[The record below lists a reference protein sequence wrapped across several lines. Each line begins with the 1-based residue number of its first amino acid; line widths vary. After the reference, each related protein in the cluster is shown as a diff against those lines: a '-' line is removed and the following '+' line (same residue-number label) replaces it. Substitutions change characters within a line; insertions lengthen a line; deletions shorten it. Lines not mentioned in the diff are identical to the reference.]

1 MKLLSIQLNNF
12 RQFRGI
18 TPEIRFAVEKPR
30 NVTVF
35 FGTNGAGKTA
45 LLNAFTW
52 TLYGT
57 FTRGF
62 ILPETIVNKAAIRE
76 ASPGVVVDAWV
87 ELKFEHNGS
96 KHKLR
101 KRKSVVRITDENELY
116 SPRGEDEVTLFVAG
130 DDGHWRAVTQG
141 VADVIGRVLPVDLH
155 TYFFFDGERIE
166 RIVQPNESEQAD
178 IENATKKLLGI
189 EILERAEKHLNY
201 AKQHFE
207 KELREIGDPQTQE
220 LIDKITDSD
229 NKLTANKNRA
239 LEIARNIEAF
249 RNQKSETEARYRQLN
264 EVKTIQQR
272 RDDLTEDLQKRK
284 ASLELARQE
293 LATHL
298 NGRAYQVF
306 LGEAITAYKDM
317 VETLRSKGELPAGIK
332 RQFVEDLLEK
342 QRCIC
347 NRSLSLTEAPDA
359 LRAVEDWKMKA
370 GLADVEE
377 TAIRMSGEVKQIEQG
392 VPEFWR
398 LLDQYEVKR
407 SSDRQEISRIELE
420 LDEISEKLRN
430 SPKEEVALLEKKLID
445 LDGRIN
451 VLLGELADKK
461 HENQHLE
468 SILNELNKNLDTFR
482 VNEER
487 QILAQR
493 RRAATFEAL
502 ARIRESCNLFEISF
516 RLKLIQKIRE
526 LFGKISFKPF
536 TPDFIDKYSLGLIES
551 AGGASQRVPAGQ
563 GESQI
568 LSLCFI
574 GAMIAI
580 AREHHAQ
587 KERLPGPDSSSYP
600 LVMDSPFGSLG
611 PTYRRQVADHISILA
626 DQVVVLVTN
635 TQWRG
640 EVEQS
645 LSERVGKA
653 YLFKYFTPKEEFE
666 KEVIDFR
673 GHNYELISTSP
684 NAFEYTEIV
693 EV

>member
-1 MKLLSIQLNNF
+1 MKLLSVQLNNF
-12 RQFRGI
+12 RQFRGA
-18 TPEIRFAVEKPR
+18 TPEIRFSVEGSR

-52 TLYGT
+52 ALYGT

-62 ILPETIVNKAAIRE
+62 LLPDKIVNKAAIRE
-76 ASPGVVVDAWV
+76 ARPGDVVDAWV

-101 KRKSVVRITDENELY
+101 KRKSVVRILDESELY
-116 SPRGEDEVTLFVAG
+116 SSHGEDAVTLFVAG
-130 DDGHWRAVTQG
+130 DDGHWRPVTQG
-141 VADVIGRVLPVDLH
+141 IADVIGRVLPVDLH

-201 AKQHFE
+201 AKQHFD
-207 KELREIGDPQTQE
+207 KELRDIGDQQTKA
-220 LIDKITDSD
+220 LIDQIIENE
-229 NKLTANKNRA
+229 NKLTANKQRT
-239 LEIARNIEAF
+239 LEITRNVEAF
-249 RNQKSETEARYRQLN
+249 RKQKSETEARYRQLN
-264 EVKTIQQR
+264 EVKAIQQR
-272 RDDLTEDLQKRK
+272 RDDLTEDSQNRK
-284 ASLELARQE
+284 VSLEITRQE
-293 LATHL
+293 LGAHL

-306 LGEAITAYKDM
+306 LGDAITAYKDM

-342 QRCIC
+342 QHCIC
-347 NRSLSLTEAPDA
+347 ERSLSQADAPDA
-359 LRAVEDWKMKA
+359 RMAVEEWKMKA

-398 LLDQYEVKR
+398 LLDQFEVKR
-407 SSDRQEISRIELE
+407 SSDREEISRIEIE
-420 LDEISEKLRN
+420 LDDISEKLRN
-430 SPKEEVALLEKKLID
+430 SPKEEVASLEVKLIT
-445 LDGRIN
+445 LDGQVN
-451 VLLGELADKK
+451 ALLDELADKK
-461 HENQHLE
+461 HETQRLE
-468 SILNELNKNLDTFR
+468 LRLNELNNDLSK
-482 VNEER
+482 VKANEER
-487 QILAQR
+487 QSLAQR
-493 RRAATFEAL
+493 RRVATVEAL
-502 ARIRESCNLFEISF
+502 SRIRESCDLFELSF
-516 RLKLIQKIRE
+516 RQKLIQKIRE

-536 TPDFIDKYSLGLIES
+536 TPDFIDKYSLGLVEA

-653 YLFKYFTPKEEFE
+653 YLFKYFTPKEVFE
-666 KEVIDFR
+666 KEEIDFR
-673 GHNYELISTSP
+673 GHSYELITTSP